1 MTTLNDII
9 KQNKEREIK
18 LETVSLDI
26 LTQREC
32 GKELNDRFLNIS
44 NLAPKEMV
52 KELDSIFNAPVLNG
66 YDRKKDVISFITVIL
81 TNALITLKSMSN
93 KDLSRALII
102 IAGIAST
109 DDVIKALKKYYD
121 YDELTT
127 ADLGHSSTDALFSFY
142 EAINAEERDYH
153 ALMHSEEVT
162 EKLIAESPHFTDDGY
177 KAISAIRVRSG
188 KEPLSKDFTVED
200 YFTYWK

>member
-52 KELDSIFNAPVLNG
+52 KELDSIFNARVLNG

-142 EAINAEERDYH
+142 EAINSGEMVIKSFHE
-153 ALMHSEEVT
+153 
-162 EKLIAESPHFTDDGY
+162 LIYDKPHQPETLDEDAI
-177 KAISAIRVRSG
+177 KCISAIRCRLG
-188 KEPLSKDFTVED
+188 RQPLTTDFTVDD
-200 YFTYWK
+200 YFKYWE